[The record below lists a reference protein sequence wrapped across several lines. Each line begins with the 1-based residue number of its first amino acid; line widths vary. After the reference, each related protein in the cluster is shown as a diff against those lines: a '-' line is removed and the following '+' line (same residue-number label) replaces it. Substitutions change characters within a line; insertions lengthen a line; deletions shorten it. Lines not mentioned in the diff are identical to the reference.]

1 LLCTVRSEVN
11 GQDLILYEIVEIR
24 AVNLELSD
32 YRLMAEI
39 CYCSKLCEF
48 ATTTNPRPLTKV

>member
-1 LLCTVRSEVN
+1 VN